1 MNNLRNLF
9 NLSSQLFGQL
19 IKSNLA
25 SQFNQTRFRRV
36 FPINRGHPRPIP
48 FYITRPE
55 SSKYNWVPIM
65 PSDGKYTI
73 MPLKIRKLA
82 GRDPVTGRVV
92 VKTLGGGNKKYFRW
106 IDWVRSA
113 NKDGSVYEE
122 KVYNIRYDPLRTTKL
137 ALVAGGDKMRWIMA
151 TEKMQIG
158 DIIRTYEDIPKN
170 PVRPREGDSH
180 PIGALPIG
188 TKVHNVQIF
197 PDHEKTTIRYAGQYA
212 ELTRRVG
219 RRNYLTECR
228 GHREFCIDSK
238 CMVTVGRL
246 SNPYHDE
253 INLMCAQRSRWLG
266 RRPKSGAWHKK
277 DGYCGRK
284 IHPPKPVRDHF
295 ATAMAMQKS
304 GKTLMNN
311 NSVLGKGDR
320 VQNSEIYTLEPF

>member
-55 SSKYNWVPIM
+55 SSKYNWVPII

-137 ALVAGGDKMRWIMA
+137 ALVAGG
-151 TEKMQIG
+151 
-158 DIIRTYEDIPKN
+158 
-170 PVRPREGDSH
+170 
-180 PIGALPIG
+180 
-188 TKVHNVQIF
+188 
-197 PDHEKTTIRYAGQYA
+197 
-212 ELTRRVG
+212 
-219 RRNYLTECR
+219 
-228 GHREFCIDSK
+228 
-238 CMVTVGRL
+238 
-246 SNPYHDE
+246 
-253 INLMCAQRSRWLG
+253 
-266 RRPKSGAWHKK
+266 
-277 DGYCGRK
+277 
-284 IHPPKPVRDHF
+284 
-295 ATAMAMQKS
+295 
-304 GKTLMNN
+304 
-311 NSVLGKGDR
+311 
-320 VQNSEIYTLEPF
+320 